1 MEKKS
6 GKLNLF
12 KIGLYMNNKI
22 ELTEEELQMIYAGLI
37 MYGNNLMDKCNDISC
52 EDNIVDLLSI
62 RSKQYYRLAR
72 KITDYMK
79 GRTNQ

>member
-1 MEKKS
+1 MGS
-6 GKLNLF
+6 
-12 KIGLYMNNKI
+12 KI
-22 ELTEEELQMIYAGLI
+22 ELAEEELQMIYAGLM
-37 MYGNNLMDKCNDISC
+37 MYGNNLTDKCKDVSY

-79 GRTNQ
+79 TR

>member
-1 MEKKS
+1 
-6 GKLNLF
+6 
-12 KIGLYMNNKI
+12 MNNKI

-37 MYGNNLMDKCNDISC
+37 MYGNNLSDKCKDILC
-52 EDNIVDLLSI
+52 EDDIVDLLLN

-79 GRTNQ
+79 PR